1 MLMKRIQLIL
11 TCLLVALSATLQAQ
25 GQQVKGS
32 IVDSKGEPLA
42 GVSVVVEGTTL
53 GVITGSDGEFTISAK
68 DGQVLNFYLFGM
80 KSQKV
85 TVSGPVLK
93 VTMQEDLLALDEA
106 VVTALGITRS
116 EKSLGYAATT
126 VKNDEIVGYHATN
139 ATNAL
144 AGKVAGMQI
153 SSTTTD
159 PGASTNV
166 IIRGYSSIN
175 GSNQPLYVVDGIVIG
190 GLGNI
195 ASEDIESLTVLKGAA
210 ATALYGSRAS
220 NGVIIITTK
229 QGKRSADR
237 LFSIEYS
244 GGVEL
249 RQVSLLPIFQ
259 NDFGQGWNGT
269 QTFIENGS
277 WGPKLDGSMQV
288 YGPIWDGQQLI
299 HEFSAKPTNIK
310 DFFELGFNQ
319 KHSISM
325 NGSTEDQRAT
335 YFLSYSHAGD
345 NGIFPGNKDTY
356 NRNTIAFRSTYTPTE
371 WIKLSSQINFAKAV
385 TNTVGMFQGTSVI
398 DGLYEFPR
406 DISMVDLQ
414 NLPGAFN
421 SPEAYLTPY
430 GITSPYWAIENRY
443 NVNDSKQLFGKVQA
457 DVKPFKFLTF
467 TYRFGF
473 NYSDFDLKEG
483 EPQISLD
490 DSKIWDNM
498 GYAPSEMNADG
509 YVLARYNRQY
519 ETNHD
524 FLANY
529 NENFVD
535 GRLNI
540 NAIAGLNFNE
550 RYSTRLEGRTDVLTI
565 LSGFWNLSN
574 GATKTTISDAQS
586 KRRLVGLFGDVTL
599 GWDDTIFLE
608 LTARNDWSS
617 TLPVAN
623 NNYFYPG
630 ATLSVLFSNYLP
642 KNEILSFGKV
652 RLAVGRTGNDAGVY
666 NVFPTFSQAEF
677 RGTYDAGIVSFPING
692 MNAFRRGYQ
701 IASDTLKPEMTTEYE
716 AGINLQLL
724 NGRIG
729 IDAAYYNRTT
739 SDQIFPI
746 SIEPATGYSSM
757 VSNAGTVR
765 NSGVE
770 LLLDLV
776 PVQTRD
782 FRWDLSFNFAK
793 NNSLVVDLPAE
804 LGEKFEIDR
813 FSTSGSK
820 DQVSLYAEKGKPFG
834 TYWTYL
840 PTYVEDG
847 PYKGK
852 LIVDENGYPVLGDE
866 LQPTGFDANYD
877 WTGGLSTS
885 LSYKGLS
892 VSATMD
898 IRKGGT
904 MFSRSKSIM
913 QFTGNGIITT
923 YNDRNPFVIP
933 NSAMQVKD
941 DDGNVTGYTENT
953 VPIYTNNSSYQKYF
967 DEYGAGEGRLF
978 YLLDRSFVKL
988 RNVAVTYSLPKKWI
1002 GPLSAV
1008 SVSAFVNN
1016 AFTWTAKDNYFID
1029 PESTNMGTDT
1039 DGLMGEM
1046 YVNPSCRIYG
1056 FNLNVKF

>member
-1 MLMKRIQLIL
+1 
-11 TCLLVALSATLQAQ
+11 
-25 GQQVKGS
+25 
-32 IVDSKGEPLA
+32 
-42 GVSVVVEGTTL
+42 
-53 GVITGSDGEFTISAK
+53 
-68 DGQVLNFYLFGM
+68 
-80 KSQKV
+80 
-85 TVSGPVLK
+85 
-93 VTMQEDLLALDEA
+93 
-106 VVTALGITRS
+106 
-116 EKSLGYAATT
+116 
-126 VKNDEIVGYHATN
+126 
-139 ATNAL
+139 
-144 AGKVAGMQI
+144 
-153 SSTTTD
+153 
-159 PGASTNV
+159 
-166 IIRGYSSIN
+166 
-175 GSNQPLYVVDGIVIG
+175 
-190 GLGNI
+190 
-195 ASEDIESLTVLKGAA
+195 
-210 ATALYGSRAS
+210 
-220 NGVIIITTK
+220 
-229 QGKRSADR
+229 
-237 LFSIEYS
+237 
-244 GGVEL
+244 
-249 RQVSLLPIFQ
+249 
-259 NDFGQGWNGT
+259 
-269 QTFIENGS
+269 
-277 WGPKLDGSMQV
+277 
-288 YGPIWDGQQLI
+288 
-299 HEFSAKPTNIK
+299 
-310 DFFELGFNQ
+310 
-319 KHSISM
+319 
-325 NGSTEDQRAT
+325 
-335 YFLSYSHAGD
+335 
-345 NGIFPGNKDTY
+345 
-356 NRNTIAFRSTYTPTE
+356 
-371 WIKLSSQINFAKAV
+371 
-385 TNTVGMFQGTSVI
+385 
-398 DGLYEFPR
+398 
-406 DISMVDLQ
+406 
-414 NLPGAFN
+414 
-421 SPEAYLTPY
+421 
-430 GITSPYWAIENRY
+430 
-443 NVNDSKQLFGKVQA
+443 
-457 DVKPFKFLTF
+457 
-467 TYRFGF
+467 
-473 NYSDFDLKEG
+473 
-483 EPQISLD
+483 
-490 DSKIWDNM
+490 M

-574 GATKTTISDAQS
+574 GATKTTISDTQS

-765 NSGVE
+765 NSGIE

-813 FSTSGSK
+813 FSTSGTK

-941 DDGNVTGYTENT
+941 GDGNVTGYTENT

-1039 DGLMGEM
+1039 DGLMGET